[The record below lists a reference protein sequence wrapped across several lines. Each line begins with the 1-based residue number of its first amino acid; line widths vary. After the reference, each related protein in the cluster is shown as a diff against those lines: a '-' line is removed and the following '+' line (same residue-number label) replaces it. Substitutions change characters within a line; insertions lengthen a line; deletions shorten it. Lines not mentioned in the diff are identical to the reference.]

1 MPIQQINMNYKP
13 NTKHFLIMGRTNQNT
28 GANQPNPVAAPT
40 MADFNVFLADAM
52 QQYGTATYANG
63 DMNDDETAATTLS
76 TIADLADFMPI
87 STNRLA
93 DLMDVVNEYA
103 VTACTME
110 RQGKANRAH
119 DTLTRLISLYMNV
132 TEMRQELQS
141 LNAAAFRFGEVQKAY
156 NLAEYCREQE
166 GAETDNTRN
175 NDRQHPKL

>member
-1 MPIQQINMNYKP
+1 
-13 NTKHFLIMGRTNQNT
+13 MGRTNQNT

-87 STNRLA
+87 STTYLA
-93 DLMDVVNEYA
+93 DLMGVVNEYA

-110 RQGKANRAH
+110 RQDKANCAYEA
-119 DTLTRLISLYMNV
+119 LTRLVSLHIKF
-132 TEMRQELQS
+132 TEVWPYLSS
-141 LNAAAFRFGEVQKAY
+141 LGRAALDFEEAQHAY
-156 NLAEYCREQE
+156 NLAEYRREQE
-166 GAETDNTRN
+166 GAETHEPETMTDNT
-175 NDRQHPKL
+175 PKR